1 MIMASLRL
9 GQGTVYKYIVI
20 LFLCIVT
27 SSRPETFIT
36 SGMEAHWKRR
46 NELNA
51 HLISL
56 SYIATNAG
64 VMRAFPG
71 VRWPRRYDPT
81 TRPYYHRAVASRGTL
96 AVSYAYYDAAGA
108 GKVVTLSE
116 VLYLGKRSDNS
127 SECSQPTNRP
137 ER

>member
-1 MIMASLRL
+1 MRDQI
-9 GQGTVYKYIVI
+9 
-20 LFLCIVT
+20 
-27 SSRPETFIT
+27 
-36 SGMEAHWKRR
+36 
-46 NELNA
+46 NA

-64 VMRAFPG
+64 VIRAFPG

-81 TRPYYHRAVASRGTL
+81 TRPYYHRAVASRGRL
-96 AVSYAYYDAAGA
+96 AVSYAYRDAAGA

-116 VLYLGKRSDNS
+116 VLYLGKRLDNS
-127 SECSQPTNRP
+127 SECPHSGNRS